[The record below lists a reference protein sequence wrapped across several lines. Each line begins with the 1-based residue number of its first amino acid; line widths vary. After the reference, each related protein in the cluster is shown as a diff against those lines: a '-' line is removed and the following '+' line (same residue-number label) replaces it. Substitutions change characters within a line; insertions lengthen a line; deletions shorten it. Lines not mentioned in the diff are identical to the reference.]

1 MTDDDTDALPTTGS
15 SDHRELTPPTDP
27 IEVLRREITRA
38 HYEDRGTGVES
49 PFIHTLDRTSIAA
62 QAMAGILS
70 RVDGKLPIQTG
81 DIDRFVAGAA
91 SLAVKAADALIKELR
106 HQELSRNNR
115 SESP

>member
-1 MTDDDTDALPTTGS
+1 MGIEDDSGEHEIIPAS
-15 SDHRELTPPTDP
+15 LTSGLIMARDGEIDRGVAFPASITSPGPDVYPPS
-27 IEVLRREITRA
+27 RRE
-38 HYEDRGTGVES
+38 V
-49 PFIHTLDRTSIAA
+49 IAA
-62 QAMAGILS
+62 QAMAGILA

-106 HQELSRNNR
+106 NQELSRNNQ